1 MLKNQSAPSNR
12 AYSQVNLDQLL
23 SEVIA
28 LRERAKALEVGL
40 EGKMLG
46 RKVHSRTESAGA
58 VAKLQYTQGSIEW
71 QLGSAWVSQFTCGRL
86 QGPKQAT
93 LRRCPTR
100 LGKHG

>member
-46 RKVHSRTESAGA
+46 RKVHSRTESA
-58 VAKLQYTQGSIEW
+58 
-71 QLGSAWVSQFTCGRL
+71 
-86 QGPKQAT
+86 QA
-93 LRRCPTR
+93 LSRSHNTR
-100 LGKHG
+100 KAR